1 MLSFYSNKNINNG
14 LNYFIMQSN
23 ENLEKFLD
31 IYLQL
36 DGDFGESILN
46 NLNLSKKDFT
56 DSDWKII
63 SQYL

>member
-1 MLSFYSNKNINNG
+1 MLNFYNNKNINDG

-23 ENLEKFLD
+23 ENLEKFLN

-36 DGDFGESILN
+36 DGDFGESILD

>member
-1 MLSFYSNKNINNG
+1 MLNFYNNKNINDG

>member
-1 MLSFYSNKNINNG
+1 MLNFYNNKNINDG

-36 DGDFGESILN
+36 DGDFGESILD